1 MQYRSGGLNSP
12 DDGMTILD
20 FKVRRFLGDVGV
32 ELFLSLRV
40 STTSGLEFTIDSTS
54 VIKVLRDWPFKDKL

>member
-1 MQYRSGGLNSP
+1 
-12 DDGMTILD
+12 MTTLD

-40 STTSGLEFTIDSTS
+40 STARGLEFTIDSTS